1 MVTNYQTQWSFDQGQ
16 WIGLGTWFITTSET
30 GIEAKFLQSLPHSQ
44 QAKFCPYM
52 YSPNSLLRVIWR
64 GTARAASMSNPI
76 SVIKLF
82 SRSGPLD
89 CHERKTIWKA
99 NTLCPPTT
107 QVRKKIRG
115 TFIYY
120 WCLGH
125 LEPGVDVLSWRI
137 CQFKNWSDM
146 LSKSASILNLK
157 GDVIPDE

>member
-52 YSPNSLLRVIWR
+52 YSPNSLPRVIWR

-99 NTLCPPTT
+99 NTLCPP
-107 QVRKKIRG
+107 RKWERKSVEHL
-115 TFIYY
+115 FITGVLVT
-120 WCLGH
+120 WSLASMCCLG
-125 LEPGVDVLSWRI
+125 GYVNSKIGQI
-137 CQFKNWSDM
+137 CYQSLPRF
-146 LSKSASILNLK
+146 LT
-157 GDVIPDE
+157 